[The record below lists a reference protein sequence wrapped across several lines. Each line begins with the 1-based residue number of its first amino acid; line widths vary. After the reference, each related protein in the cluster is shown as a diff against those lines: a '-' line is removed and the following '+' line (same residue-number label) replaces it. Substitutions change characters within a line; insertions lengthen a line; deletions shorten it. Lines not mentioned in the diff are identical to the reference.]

1 MLLPGSPQG
10 TDKLLICSVPCPP
23 MSGEPQAEALT
34 PLPPPFSLPSV
45 FWAGFSL
52 SPAALMRTVK
62 GHEEDFTDG
71 SPSSSRSLPV
81 TSSFSK
87 MVSCCNS
94 HSTYTPS
101 ESRG

>member
-10 TDKLLICSVPCPP
+10 TEQAPDLLS
-23 MSGEPQAEALT
+23 
-34 PLPPPFSLPSV
+34 PLPTHRRTPGRGFNSPLPPFSLPSV
-45 FWAGFSL
+45 FYACHSL

-87 MVSCCNS
+87 MVSCRNS

-101 ESRG
+101 ESPG

>member
-10 TDKLLICSVPCPP
+10 TEQVPDLLS
-23 MSGEPQAEALT
+23 
-34 PLPPPFSLPSV
+34 PLPTHVRRTPGRGFNSPPPLFS
-45 FWAGFSL
+45 G
-52 SPAALMRTVK
+52 PAALMRTVK

-94 HSTYTPS
+94 HYTYTPS
-101 ESRG
+101 ESPG